1 MCAGRGCGEASWG
14 YVVLIVECGCTDSVV
29 VGTDGICCRVE
40 TGVVADVVTDLVR
53 RLSSAC

>member
-1 MCAGRGCGEASWG
+1 MCAGRGCGEASLE

-29 VGTDGICCRVE
+29 VGADVICCRVE
-40 TGVVADVVTDLVR
+40 TGVVADVVTDLVK